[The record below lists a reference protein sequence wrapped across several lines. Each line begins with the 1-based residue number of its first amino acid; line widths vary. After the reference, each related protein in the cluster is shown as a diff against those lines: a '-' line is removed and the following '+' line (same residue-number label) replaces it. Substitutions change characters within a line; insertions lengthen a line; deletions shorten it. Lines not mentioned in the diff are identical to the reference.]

1 MQKNGGYNCCATMTG
16 GNYISWG
23 YFTDED
29 KVGFLD
35 ANMLD
40 LYRLDENG
48 IENKGWTKI
57 YGEW

>member
-1 MQKNGGYNCCATMTG
+1 ME
-16 GNYISWG
+16 NYISWG

-29 KVGFLD
+29 KVGFFD

-48 IENKGWTKI
+48 IENKGWTKNI
-57 YGEW
+57 WRMVRNIIR